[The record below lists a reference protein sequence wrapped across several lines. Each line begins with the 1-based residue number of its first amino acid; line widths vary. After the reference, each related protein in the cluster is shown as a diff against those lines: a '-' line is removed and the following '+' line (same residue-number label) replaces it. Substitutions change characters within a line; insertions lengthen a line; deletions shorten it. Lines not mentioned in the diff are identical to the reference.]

1 MEMRQQANK
10 IAKSEI
16 GLSHLAIWILSLFA
30 ALLIA
35 IFALLLQWII
45 YDDWVRAS
53 HPLHYV
59 GTTLAAVLGFVLVY
73 RSQMMVRERQ
83 QETLRRFEVV
93 ARMNDRIRNA
103 LQIIDCTA
111 FASEPQAADQVRHA
125 VDVIDGVLREVLVNV
140 AGAPQAP
147 LPAKKPAASSVG
159 PEATSAKN

>member
-16 GLSHLAIWILSLFA
+16 GLSRLAIVIVSLFA

-35 IFALLLQWII
+35 VSALLLQWII
-45 YDDWVRAS
+45 YDDWLRSS

-59 GTTLAAVLGFVLVY
+59 GTTLAAVLAFVLVY
-73 RSQMMVRERQ
+73 RSQMLFRERQ
-83 QETLRRFEVV
+83 RETLHRFEVV

-111 FASEPQAADQVRHA
+111 FASQPQAADQVRHA

-140 AGAPQAP
+140 GGAPEP
-147 LPAKKPAASSVG
+147 LPARKPATSSLG